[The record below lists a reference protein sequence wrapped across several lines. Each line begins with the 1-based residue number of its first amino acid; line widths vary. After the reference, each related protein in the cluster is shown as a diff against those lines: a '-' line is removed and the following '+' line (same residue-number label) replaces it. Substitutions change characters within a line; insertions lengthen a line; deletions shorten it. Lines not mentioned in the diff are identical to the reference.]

1 MTSKKLLKYLN
12 KKTKSFLSTG
22 MSNIKEISQSLKY
35 LNNTEVVIMHCVSEY
50 PLKAKFK
57 FACYSKTKK
66 RVSRIYNR
74 LFRPLHWKSS
84 KLKSRYH

>member
-1 MTSKKLLKYLN
+1 
-12 KKTKSFLSTG
+12 

-50 PLKAKFK
+50 PLKAKKFK

-66 RVSRIYNR
+66 SFQN
-74 LFRPLHWKSS
+74 LQ
-84 KLKSRYH
+84 